1 MASNLW
7 VAVGQ
12 GGNTIARSTDG
23 IMWTGLGTTTFVSIG
38 KGVAY
43 GKDLSGNDVWV
54 AVGAGGNTVAYSTN
68 NGNTWTGLTN
78 TVFSGSGNRVLYD
91 PTASLWFAVGTGS
104 NSVATTSYPTISWR
118 GQGNLFPTTLASYS
132 TNCVYGPAINYS
144 GTQNITGYLVG
155 GYSTGSLFALSAN
168 GTTWQ
173 MASSASLGASGMNT
187 VAYGNGIFVA
197 GGVPT
202 AGGNTFATSVDGNT
216 WTGRGGSTL
225 SGHISQIAYG
235 NGLFMAVGYKAA
247 SGSTVMRSTDG
258 ITWTNLTDL
267 YNFGARCVFYCDGR
281 WFVGGFSDAIKYS
294 DSNGSFWSSST
305 PASLFGHTRSFGYGN
320 GIVASVG
327 QGTTNSL
334 ATSAD
339 FGVIWTGR
347 GLLLAGYG
355 NDIKYNGG
363 VWLAVGGDNTT
374 TGNIIVKSTD
384 NGTTWTQIVT
394 YNTSYFT
401 SINGVQNANGLW
413 YISGRG
419 AYYLAYSI
427 TNNPTSISDF
437 TMVSTS
443 SVSFSTNAAF
453 LTTFNYQKPKYI
465 VGGQGMRGSVD
476 GLSWFEIIN
485 QPFQRVMDVYW
496 NGTIWVG
503 VGAGIGDAKN
513 TIAYSYDGINWV
525 GIGTT
530 IFTTIGNSVYYSTA
544 NSLWIATGE
553 GYSNTIATSPN
564 GVTWTGR
571 GVTTFN
577 TLGSKV
583 IYDSNLLVAAGQGA
597 SPLVTSTDGI
607 NWNGTNTVLSSVKK
621 VAFDGNLFVL
631 VGGGIATSTNGT
643 IWRDNT
649 TPSGISAT
657 GVGYG
662 NGKWVV
668 VGRNNQNSQGGISYS
683 TNGTSWTTA
692 TSNGGINEI
701 YGVAYGNGLWV
712 AVGQPYSENAG
723 NNAIATST
731 DGITWTGRGQTVFPY
746 SPNSIYGGT
755 SVAYGNGLWVAT
767 GYGNSIATSTD
778 GITWTGRGNSILP
791 TATSVAYANGIW
803 VAVGNGQWVSGSSGG
818 GSFKIATSTNGITW
832 TGRGTSALP
841 NAMSVAYGNG
851 LWVVVGSVD
860 NNLDTIATSPDGITW
875 TGRGKPIITH
885 SINGVTYGN
894 GRWVA
899 VGSGTRIIIN
909 STDGINWTPT
919 NISVFT
925 RGYDIAGPSLPSS
938 TYSTAV
944 LSGFS
949 VPTKTFGDAAFELVA
964 PTSNSDGAFTYTSSN
979 IAVATVTNNMVTI
992 VGGGTATITA
1002 TQASTAIYASNTIT
1016 ATLTVSKITTV
1027 LSNFS
1032 AITKTMG
1039 DASFAIVTPTT
1050 NSDGAFFTYTSSNT
1064 AVATVTNNI
1073 ITIVGAGSSTIT
1085 VVQFATQNYTSG
1097 IVTATLTVNQGTTIL
1112 NNFSAITKTFGNA
1125 AFNLVAPTTNG
1136 NGAFTYTSSNLA
1148 VATITGSTVT
1158 IVGGGTATITANQA
1172 NTTNYSAATI
1182 TASLTVNQAT
1192 PTITNFSVPA
1202 KVTENAPFTIVNPT
1216 SNSSGAFTY
1225 TSSDTS
1231 VATIDGSIMTIV
1243 GKGTSTITAT
1253 QASTTNYVSGSITAT
1268 FIVRLTPVV
1277 TDFSAITKTFGDASF
1292 SIVAP
1297 TTDSDGTFTYTS
1309 SNTAVATVA
1318 GSTITIVS
1326 AGTSTITATQ
1336 SLTANYV
1343 SATITA
1349 TLTVNKAITVLSNFA
1364 AITKTFGNAAF
1375 NLVAPTT
1382 NGNGAFTYTSSNTA
1396 VATIAGSTVT
1406 IVGGGTATITASQAT
1421 TTNYLP
1427 ETITASITV
1436 SQATP
1441 TITKFD
1447 VPAKAIGTAPFSIAP
1462 PTSNSN
1468 GAFTY
1473 TSSDTSV
1480 ATIDG
1485 SMVTIVG
1492 LGNTTITAVQS
1503 STANFISATTTGI
1516 LSIMVNV
1523 PLSIAVGQGGN
1534 SIATSTDLGLTW
1546 TGRGTTS
1553 FTTAGYGVAG
1563 PAAYNVSTTNLT
1575 NSLYIAT
1582 GVNTFLKSTDGVTWT
1597 SIAGTNLTTGY
1608 VSYWSGTM
1616 WIIGGINNI
1625 NYGTNYSTY
1634 IDNVLTWTYRKT
1646 TVIDYMF
1653 GLYNNGSL
1661 WVATGQSGN
1670 GIATSSDGITWVGR
1684 GYNFSSG
1691 ESDVV
1696 WGNNTWVAVGS
1707 GDNGNSIVT
1716 STDGITWTGRGKTI
1730 FSIAAQKV
1738 AWNGSLFVAVGS
1750 GGNTIAY
1757 SNNGSSWTG
1766 NNTIFTSG
1774 LSVAWNQNMWIALGS
1789 GGNTIAYS
1797 TDGITWSGS
1806 NDISGNKIYWSSNL
1820 NKWIISVTNSSTYYT
1835 SSDGISWSSN
1845 TLTSGTIINMFWS
1858 NPIIYTKPTFVAVG
1872 QGGNTLVSSTN
1883 GTTWSASL
1891 TTPFT
1896 TAGYGV
1902 AWNGTQWVAVG
1913 FGTNTIAY
1921 SADGLT
1927 WIGNSTFSIKGND
1940 VAYGKDSSGNGLWVV
1955 AGQGGNS
1962 LATSTNGIT
1971 WTGRTSTT
1979 VFTSSGLC
1987 VAFGKDGSGNIL
1999 LVAVGEGGNTIAT
2012 STNGQ
2017 TWTGRG
2023 ATVFTSQGLGVT
2035 YANNLWIAVGSG
2047 GNSIATSTNGT
2058 TWTGLGTSVFT
2069 TRGNGIRYTN
2079 NLWVAT
2085 GEGGNTIA
2093 TSVNGTTWFGRGST
2107 VFTTAGRD
2115 VLGLRTAEPTII
2127 FTIPLK
2133 NIGDAPFTM
2142 APTSNSTGLITYTSS
2157 NLAVATIDGSTV
2169 TIVGMG
2175 TSTITAVQA
2184 STDYFISG
2192 TTTATL
2198 TVENVKPVVTDFAA
2212 ITKTFGDAAF
2222 SIVAPTTNSDGI
2234 FTYTSSNTAVATVAG
2249 STITIVGGG
2258 TSTIT
2263 AYQAITTDY
2272 GSATITAPLTVSQ
2285 ATTVLSGF
2293 SEITKTFGNAAF
2305 SLVAP
2310 TTNST
2315 GAFTYTSSNTA
2326 VATIA
2331 GSTITIVGAGIATIT
2346 ASQASNV
2353 NFTSATTT
2361 TTLTVN
2367 QATTVLTGFSVATK
2381 TFGNAAFSIV
2391 APTTNSNGAFT
2402 YTSSDTAVATI
2413 AGTTVTIVG
2422 AGTATITASQASTT
2436 NFTAGT
2442 TTATLTVNKATP
2454 TISSFSAI
2462 TKTFG
2467 DAAFNLVAP
2476 TTNSTGAI
2484 TYTSSNTAVATV
2496 DGITVT
2502 IVGGGTATITASQ
2515 ATTAN
2520 YLAGTITAS
2529 LTVNKITTILSGFS
2543 VAAKTFGDASFNLV
2557 SPTTNSTGTF
2567 TYTSSNTAVATIV
2580 GTTITIVGAG
2590 TSTITANQATNTN
2603 YTASSTTAS
2612 LVVSKATPTYTSF
2625 SIPQK
2630 IIGNSAFAI
2639 TPPVSNSTG
2648 AFTYTS
2654 SNTAVATIAGST
2666 ITIVGIGTSTITAN
2680 QATTTNYLASTT
2692 TALFSVINVIPT
2704 ITGFSVPAVKT
2715 FGDAPFSIETPSSNS
2730 TGAFTYTSSNTA
2742 VATIAGNV
2750 VTIVGGGT
2758 STISA
2763 IQASTTSFTTA
2774 TVTATLTVNGKT
2786 TVLSG
2791 FSVAAKTFGD
2801 ASFNLV
2807 NPTTNSNGAFTY
2819 TSSNTAV
2826 ATIVGSTVTIVG
2838 GGTSTISAVQAS
2850 TNNYLTATITSSL
2863 IVSQGTP
2870 TITNFAAV
2878 TKEFGDVSFNI
2889 VNPTSNST
2897 SAFTYTSS
2905 NPAVATVAGNVVTI
2919 VAIGTT
2925 TITASQASTS
2935 NYISGT
2941 IAATLQ
2947 IIRGLPTLSNFSI
2960 PNRTIGNTSFIITPP
2975 TSNGDGVFT
2984 YTSSNELVAKIVGN
2998 RIAIVGIGTSTI
3010 TATQAATTNFL
3021 SSTTTANFQVNA
3033 ITTVLTISPIP
3044 AKTFNDIPFKLQ
3056 ASSNNG
3062 SAITYTSSDT
3072 SVLTIAGDMATIVS
3086 AGTTTITASQE
3097 SNATY
3102 TSGTTTY
3109 ELEINL
3115 ITTVL
3120 TNFSAITKTF
3130 GNMPFS
3136 IRAPSTNS
3144 DGLFTYTSSNTAVA
3158 TITNNV
3164 ITIIGAGTSTIT
3176 ASQATTTNFS
3186 AETISATLT
3195 VSAATPLLT
3204 NFSTI
3209 TKTFGDA
3216 AFNIT
3221 PPSSN
3226 SSGLIT
3232 YSSSNRLVATI
3243 ADNSINIVGAGSC
3256 TITASQ
3262 ASTAN
3267 YTTGTITASLVVN
3280 KAITSMINFTIS
3292 ERTFG
3297 IAPFTLVPPTSNSNG
3312 IITYTS
3318 SNTNVATIV
3327 GNTVTIVGIG
3337 SSTITAV
3344 QPITANFLA
3353 GTISTTLVAIRGTPV
3368 ITNFSG
3374 ITKTFGDADFALVPP
3389 TTNSNGLITY
3399 TSSNLAVATVT
3410 DNIVTIV
3417 GVGTSTIT
3425 AIQSSSTNF
3434 LSGTITATIT
3444 VTPVTTVLT
3453 NFSAITKTFGN
3464 DAFTITP
3471 PTTNSTGDFTYTSSN
3486 TAVATIANNMVTIV
3500 GGGNTT
3506 ITVVQASTANYTS
3519 ATTTAVLTVNPI
3531 KTVLSNFPAIT
3542 KIPGDAPF
3550 NLVPPTSNSNG
3561 LITYTSSNPAV
3572 ATIDGDSVTIV
3583 GRGTSTITAVQQSTS
3598 NYSSETIRTT
3608 LQVSSIITV
3617 LSNFVVSAK
3626 TVGDTNFS
3634 LVPPTTNGTGA
3645 FTYTSSNL
3653 LIATVAGDIIT
3664 VVGTGSCT
3672 ITATQASTENS
3683 TSATIT
3689 ASFVV
3694 GRATTTITNFSVP
3707 AKAFGNAPFT
3717 ITPPTTNSNGAFTYT
3732 SSNTD
3737 VATISRNIITIV
3749 GVGSSTITATQPN
3762 TANYTSGTISTT
3774 FEVSQGT
3781 PVLTNFVIPT
3791 KTIGDAAFAIVPPV
3805 SNSTGLITYTSSDS
3819 SVATIDGNTITI
3831 VGRGSST
3838 ITAEQESTTNF
3849 VSGTITAL
3857 FTINKIPTVL
3867 TNFTVGAK
3875 TFGDASF
3882 ALTDPSSNSD
3892 GLITYTSSNPAVAT
3906 IDGNTITIV
3915 GGGNTTITAVQA
3927 STSNYTQGSISAL
3940 FQVYQ
3945 IETVLSEFDIPAK
3958 IIGEEAFTIDPPITN
3973 GDGAFVYT
3981 SSNPAVATIEGNTL
3995 TIVGLGNSTIKAVQ
4009 ASTANYTTDAIT
4021 TTFQVKLI
4029 RTVLSNF
4036 VVPAKT
4042 VGDTNFSLVPPTT
4055 NSTGLFTYTS
4065 SNLLVA
4071 TVAGDVVTIVGTGN
4085 VTITAFQE
4093 STENSTS
4100 ARITASLSVNKATN
4114 SISWFSVPEKAFGNE
4129 PFTLVPPTTNSNGA
4143 FTYTSSNT
4151 DVATIVRNVVT
4162 IVGVGTSTI
4171 TAVQA
4176 NTVNY
4181 TAGTITATF
4190 EVTQGT
4196 PTITN
4201 FVVPAKTIGNEAFA
4215 IVAPTSNSN
4224 GTFTYTSSDL
4234 EVATIEGNTI
4244 TIVGVGSSTITAT
4257 QASTTNFVSATTTS
4271 TLQVNRIQTVLT
4283 NFEIPIKT
4291 FRDAS
4296 FSIVPPT
4303 TNSDGAFTYTSSDI
4317 EVATIINGS
4326 MINIVG
4332 AGNAT
4337 ITAVQASTD
4346 DYTSATITELFQVN
4360 QMRTVLSNFA
4370 IPAKI
4375 IGEGE
4380 FAIVPPTTNSNNVFT
4395 YTSSNT
4401 EVATIEDETINIVG
4415 LGTSI
4420 ITANQASTDDYT
4432 SARITA
4438 LFEVNLLT
4446 TVLSDFVVPAKIIGD
4461 TPFAITPPTT
4471 NTIGAFTYTSSNRLV
4486 ATIVDNIITIVG
4498 VGSCIIT
4505 ARQASTANSTSAT
4518 ITAPFVITK
4527 DTPNITNFSVPE
4539 KLFGN
4544 APFKLTP
4551 PTSNSVGAFTYTSSD
4566 TSVATIN
4573 RDMVTIIGIG
4583 SSTITAVQASTAN
4596 FISGSITAVFQVD
4609 SGTPVLSGFVVPTK
4623 TALDASFALVTPT
4636 TNSDGAFTYTS
4647 SNPDVATIEGDVVTI
4662 VGAGTST
4669 ITADQASTEKYLSG
4683 TITATF
4689 TVNPITTVLT
4699 NFPALSSALG
4709 NAAFI
4714 ITPPTTNSDGAFTYT
4729 SSRLSVATIEGD
4741 VVTIVGGGISTITAV
4756 QASTTNYTSATITT
4770 SIQVSALTTV
4780 LSNFSVPTK
4789 AVGDAPFAIT
4799 TPTTNGDGTFTYTS
4813 SNTAVVTIV
4822 GNMATIVGAGTA
4834 TIRAVQSSTPN
4845 YSSASITALLT
4856 VNRGV
4861 PIITNFSI
4869 PIKEI
4874 RMPDF
4879 LIIDPSSTSIGA
4891 FTYTSSN
4898 IKVATIFR
4906 NTVSIKGIVG
4916 NTIITASQAMS
4927 TNYIAGTTS
4936 TTFFVNQLSPTLS
4949 TPFVVPETKTVG
4961 DATFKLIAPK
4971 SNSISPFVF
4980 TSSNQAVVKIAKDV
4994 VSIIGSGTATIT
5006 ATQAATKSFGPK
5018 TVTGSIQVN
5027 PRVVFLSSFFIP
5039 KKIVG
5044 TAPFTLLN
5052 PITNSN
5058 GAFTYTSSNTEVAT
5072 IAGNVVTVLGVGT
5085 STITASQA
5093 STANFT
5099 AGTIS
5104 TTLHVNLPTPQV
5116 GSLLI
5121 TNKSM
5126 TNPSFT
5132 IVDPTKPADNTS
5144 AWEYTSSDTTIAT
5157 IDDENEI
5164 TLLQPGIVTITAL
5177 LSSDSL
5183 YNSVLLMTQFSI
5195 SPANIIP
5202 SSFEFVRSSEVAAII
5217 PVTIIPSLNTVLPT
5231 TISTPA
5237 NVAKFNPK
5245 LGTVIE
5251 KQANHNI
5258 IVNSLFNIFPT
5269 AVSISIP
5276 STLLYMPATISI
5288 AKLKTIRIVRP
5299 NGSTVENP
5307 LVINTI
5313 AADSAVVFLCSMIE
5327 HANSIRLNGVGTNL
5341 GNFIVISKG
5350 VDNKYLVTRTTKTN
5364 VSVSAIETNGHM
5376 VSFGGITALIGYI

>member
-7 VAVGQ
+7 IAVGNGTNSIATSADGLTWSGLGKTTFTGAGRGIAYGKDASGNNVLVAVGQ
-12 GGNTIARSTDG
+12 GGNT
-23 IMWTGLGTTTFVSIG
+23 
-38 KGVAY
+38 
-43 GKDLSGNDVWV
+43 
-54 AVGAGGNTVAYSTN
+54 VAYSIN
-68 NGNTWTGLTN
+68 NGNTWTGLTT
-78 TVFSGSGNRVLYD
+78 TVFSSIGYKILYD
-91 PTASLWFAVGTGS
+91 PNACLWIAIGQGTNTIATS
-104 NSVATTSYPTISWR
+104 TSPTTSWS
-118 GQGNLFPTTLASYS
+118 GQGLVFPTTA
-132 TNCVYGPAINYS
+132 TCVFGPATGYS
-144 GTQNITGYLVG
+144 GTQNLSGYVLG
-155 GYSTGSLFALSAN
+155 GYSSGSLSAYSLN

-173 MASSASLGASGMNT
+173 MASGTSTQLASQGFGT
-187 VAYGNGIFVA
+187 IAYGNGIYVA
-197 GGVPT
+197 GGIPV
-202 AGGNTFATSVDGNT
+202 GSGNSFATSTDQIS
-216 WTGRGGSTL
+216 WTGQGGSTL
-225 SGHISQIAYG
+225 MTNVSQIAYG
-235 NGLFMAVGYKAA
+235 NGIFIAVGTKGA
-247 SGSTVMRSTDG
+247 SGSTVMKSTDG
-258 ITWTNLTDL
+258 ITWTNLTDV
-267 YNFGARCVFYCDGR
+267 YTTSGGRCVAYYNGR
-281 WFVGGFSDAIKYS
+281 WFIGGVGTGINYS
-294 DSNGSFWSSST
+294 DNNGTTWTSST
-305 PASLFGHTRSFGYGN
+305 SSYSNQTRSFGYGYSV
-320 GIVASVG
+320 VASVG
-327 QGTTNSL
+327 QGTGNSL
-334 ATSAD
+334 AISTD
-339 FGVIWTGR
+339 FGVSWTGK

-363 VWLAVGGDNTT
+363 VWLAVGGDNTS

-401 SINGVQNANGLW
+401 SLTGVQNVNGLW
-413 YISGRG
+413 YISGKG
-419 AYYLAYSI
+419 AYYLAYSN

-443 SVSFSTNAAF
+443 SVSFSTNAAY
-453 LTTFNYQKPKYI
+453 LSTFNYQKPKYI
-465 VGGQGMRGSVD
+465 VGGQGMKGSMN
-476 GLSWFEIIN
+476 GLSWFDIFN
-485 QPFQRVMDVYW
+485 QPFRTVVNDVYW

-503 VGAGIGDAKN
+503 VGSGNN
-513 TIAYSYDGINWV
+513 TLGYSYDGINWV
-525 GIGTT
+525 GIGATV
-530 IFTTIGNSVYYSTA
+530 FTTSGNNVYYSTV
-544 NSLWIATGE
+544 NSLWIATGQ
-553 GYSNTIATSPN
+553 GGNTIATSAD
-564 GVTWTGR
+564 GITWTGR
-571 GVTTFN
+571 GAGVFTSA
-577 TLGSKV
+577 GYKV
-583 IYDSNLLVAAGQGA
+583 GYDNNLLVAVGQGGNTIA
-597 SPLVTSTDGI
+597 SSTD
-607 NWNGTNTVLSSVKK
+607 
-621 VAFDGNLFVL
+621 
-631 VGGGIATSTNGT
+631 
-643 IWRDNT
+643 
-649 TPSGISAT
+649 
-657 GVGYG
+657 
-662 NGKWVV
+662 
-668 VGRNNQNSQGGISYS
+668 
-683 TNGTSWTTA
+683 GTSWTSQTPY
-692 TSNGGINEI
+692 SNFAQGYGI
-701 YGVAYGNGLWV
+701 AYGNGLYI
-712 AVGQPYSENAG
+712 AVGAG
-723 NNAIATST
+723 ASVGAGVATST
-731 DGITWTGRGQTVFPY
+731 DGITWINRGGF
-746 SPNSIYGGT
+746 SSHIYD
-755 SVAYGNGLWVAT
+755 VAYGKDGSNNDLWVAVGKSGISIAYSYDGITWTSGTGAIITNIAYGVAYGKDGSGNGLWVAT
-767 GYGNSIATSTD
+767 GNGGNTIVTSSN
-778 GITWTGRGNSILP
+778 GINWTGRGNLF
-791 TATSVAYANGIW
+791 TNTGTKVTYGKD
-803 VAVGNGQWVSGSSGG
+803 GS
-818 GSFKIATSTNGITW
+818 
-832 TGRGTSALP
+832 
-841 NAMSVAYGNG
+841 GNG
-851 LWVVVGSVD
+851 LWVVVGTGTAGGSHIV
-860 NNLDTIATSPDGITW
+860 TSTNGVTW
-875 TGRGKPIITH
+875 TNVSYANSGSIYNSANAVAYGKDG
-885 SINGVTYGN
+885 SGNGLWVLAGYSGSAYIYSSVNGTSWTYRFNVGGSGTSYAITYGN
-894 GRWVA
+894 GLWVA
-899 VGSGTRIIIN
+899 YAGNGTNIALSN
-909 STDGINWTPT
+909 DGINWTRYTISGSINPITSLVYNNGLWVATGSGT
-919 NISVFT
+919 NTIATSLDGINWTGRGNIVLT
-925 RGYDIAGPSLPSS
+925 VGYDVVSP
-938 TYSTAV
+938 TAIV
-944 LSGFS
+944 AK
-949 VPTKTFGDAAFELVA
+949 TKTVLTNFVVAAKTVGDAAFELVA
-964 PTSNSDGAFTYTSSN
+964 PTSNSDGEFTYTSSN

-1002 TQASTAIYASNTIT
+1002 SQASTAIYASGTIT

-1032 AITKTMG
+1032 VPGKTMG
-1039 DASFAIVTPTT
+1039 DAAFAITPPTT
-1050 NSDGAFFTYTSSNT
+1050 NSDGAFTYTSSNT
-1064 AVATVTNNI
+1064 AVATIVGSI

-1085 VVQFATQNYTSG
+1085 ASHAMTPNYTSSG
-1097 IVTATLTVNQGTTIL
+1097 TITATLAVSQGTTVL
-1112 NNFSAITKTFGNA
+1112 SNFSTITKTMGNA
-1125 AFNLVAPTTNG
+1125 AFTITPPTTNG
-1136 NGAFTYTSSNLA
+1136 NGAFTYTSSDTA
-1148 VATITGSTVT
+1148 VATIAGNVLT
-1158 IVGGGTATITANQA
+1158 IVGAGTSTITANQA

-1182 TASLTVNQAT
+1182 TTTITVNQAT
-1192 PTITNFSVPA
+1192 TVQSNFSVPT
-1202 KVTENAPFTIVNPT
+1202 KT
-1216 SNSSGAFTY
+1216 
-1225 TSSDTS
+1225 
-1231 VATIDGSIMTIV
+1231 V
-1243 GKGTSTITAT
+1243 GD
-1253 QASTTNYVSGSITAT
+1253 
-1268 FIVRLTPVV
+1268 P
-1277 TDFSAITKTFGDASF
+1277 DFSL
-1292 SIVAP
+1292 VAP
-1297 TTDSDGTFTYTS
+1297 TTNSNVAITYTS
-1309 SNTAVATVA
+1309 SNTAVATVT
-1318 GSTITIVS
+1318 GNVITITG
-1326 AGTSTITATQ
+1326 AGTSTITASQ
-1336 SLTANYV
+1336 ASSVNYSSSSITTTLQV
-1343 SATITA
+1343 SSRND
-1349 TLTVNKAITVLSNFA
+1349 LW
-1364 AITKTFGNAAF
+1364 
-1375 NLVAPTT
+1375 VAV
-1382 NGNGAFTYTSSNTA
+1382 GVGL
-1396 VATIAGSTVT
+1396 
-1406 IVGGGTATITASQAT
+1406 GGGT
-1421 TTNYLP
+1421 
-1427 ETITASITV
+1427 
-1436 SQATP
+1436 
-1441 TITKFD
+1441 
-1447 VPAKAIGTAPFSIAP
+1447 
-1462 PTSNSN
+1462 
-1468 GAFTY
+1468 
-1473 TSSDTSV
+1473 
-1480 ATIDG
+1480 
-1485 SMVTIVG
+1485 
-1492 LGNTTITAVQS
+1492 GNT
-1503 STANFISATTTGI
+1503 
-1516 LSIMVNV
+1516 
-1523 PLSIAVGQGGN
+1523 
-1534 SIATSTDLGLTW
+1534 IATSYDGITW
-1546 TGRGTTS
+1546 TGRGANVFTS
-1553 FTTAGYGVAG
+1553 QGWSVTYANNLWIAGGDGGNGFATSTDGINWTGRVSVSLRGITYANNLWLAG
-1563 PAAYNVSTTNLT
+1563 SSGTNT
-1575 NSLYIAT
+1575 I
-1582 GVNTFLKSTDGVTWT
+1582 VKSTDGINWVG
-1597 SIAGTNLTTGY
+1597 SSDSYGGQLFSGY
-1608 VSYWSGTM
+1608 YA
-1616 WIIGGINNI
+1616 
-1625 NYGTNYSTY
+1625 
-1634 IDNVLTWTYRKT
+1634 RK
-1646 TVIDYMF
+1646 
-1653 GLYNNGSL
+1653 
-1661 WVATGQSGN
+1661 VAFGN
-1670 GIATSSDGITWVGR
+1670 GV
-1684 GYNFSSG
+1684 
-1691 ESDVV
+1691 
-1696 WGNNTWVAVGS
+1696 WVAVGYAGGTGNTIARS
-1707 GDNGNSIVT
+1707 TNNANLWTGQGNTVFNEGFDVAYANNLWVAVGQSSGNSIVT
-1716 STDGITWTGRGKTI
+1716 STDGLSWTGRVNRDYPYYCLAYANSLWVAGGQN
-1730 FSIAAQKV
+1730 SIA
-1738 AWNGSLFVAVGS
+1738 
-1750 GGNTIAY
+1750 
-1757 SNNGSSWTG
+1757 
-1766 NNTIFTSG
+1766 TS
-1774 LSVAWNQNMWIALGS
+1774 V
-1789 GGNTIAYS
+1789 
-1797 TDGITWSGS
+1797 DGITWTRRT
-1806 NDISGNKIYWSSNL
+1806 
-1820 NKWIISVTNSSTYYT
+1820 VTN
-1835 SSDGISWSSN
+1835 
-1845 TLTSGTIINMFWS
+1845 
-1858 NPIIYTKPTFVAVG
+1858 NP
-1872 QGGNTLVSSTN
+1872 
-1883 GTTWSASL
+1883 SL
-1891 TTPFT
+1891 N
-1896 TAGYGV
+1896 V
-1902 AWNGTQWVAVG
+1902 
-1913 FGTNTIAY
+1913 
-1921 SADGLT
+1921 
-1927 WIGNSTFSIKGND
+1927 NSLS
-1940 VAYGKDSSGNGLWVV
+1940 YGNGLWV
-1955 AGQGGNS
+1955 
-1962 LATSTNGIT
+1962 
-1971 WTGRTSTT
+1971 
-1979 VFTSSGLC
+1979 
-1987 VAFGKDGSGNIL
+1987 
-1999 LVAVGEGGNTIAT
+1999 
-2012 STNGQ
+2012 
-2017 TWTGRG
+2017 
-2023 ATVFTSQGLGVT
+2023 
-2035 YANNLWIAVGSG
+2035 AVGS
-2047 GNSIATSTNGT
+2047 NG
-2058 TWTGLGTSVFT
+2058 SMV
-2069 TRGNGIRYTN
+2069 
-2079 NLWVAT
+2079 
-2085 GEGGNTIA
+2085 A
-2093 TSVNGTTWFGRGST
+2093 TSVNGLTWTASTSAT
-2107 VFTTAGRD
+2107 VFVNNINSIVGPKITTTLLSNF
-2115 VLGLRTAEPTII
+2115 VV
-2127 FTIPLK
+2127 PLK
-2133 NIGDAPFTM
+2133 NI
-2142 APTSNSTGLITYTSS
+2142 
-2157 NLAVATIDGSTV
+2157 
-2169 TIVGMG
+2169 
-2175 TSTITAVQA
+2175 
-2184 STDYFISG
+2184 
-2192 TTTATL
+2192 
-2198 TVENVKPVVTDFAA
+2198 
-2212 ITKTFGDAAF
+2212 GDAAF
-2222 SIVAPTTNSDGI
+2222 SIVAPTTNSNGTFTYTSSNLAVATITGSIITIVGMGTSTITASQAMTPTFSSATTTATLTVENVKATLSNFSVPAKIFGDAPFSIVAPTSNSDGAI
-2234 FTYTSSNTAVATVAG
+2234 TYTSSNTAVATVAG

-2258 TSTIT
+2258 TSTISAIQENT
-2263 AYQAITTDY
+2263 ADY
-2272 GSATITAPLTVSQ
+2272 GSATITASLVVSQ
-2285 ATTVLSGF
+2285 TSTVLTNFAVPAKNFGNAAFSVVAPTSNSNGAFTYTSSNLAVATIAGSTITIVGVGSSTITAVQASTASYASATTTATLLVSQGTPVLNF
-2293 SEITKTFGNAAF
+2293 AAITKTFGNAAF
-2305 SLVAP
+2305 AISAPTSNSSGAFTYTSSDTAVATITGTTITIVGGGTATITASQASTANFLAGTTTTTMTVNKATPTISSFSAIIKTFGNADFALVAP

-2331 GSTITIVGAGIATIT
+2331 GST
-2346 ASQASNV
+2346 
-2353 NFTSATTT
+2353 
-2361 TTLTVN
+2361 
-2367 QATTVLTGFSVATK
+2367 
-2381 TFGNAAFSIV
+2381 
-2391 APTTNSNGAFT
+2391 
-2402 YTSSDTAVATI
+2402 
-2413 AGTTVTIVG
+2413 
-2422 AGTATITASQASTT
+2422 
-2436 NFTAGT
+2436 
-2442 TTATLTVNKATP
+2442 
-2454 TISSFSAI
+2454 
-2462 TKTFG
+2462 
-2467 DAAFNLVAP
+2467 
-2476 TTNSTGAI
+2476 
-2484 TYTSSNTAVATV
+2484 
-2496 DGITVT
+2496 VT
-2502 IVGGGTATITASQ
+2502 IVGGGSSTITATQ

-2520 YLAGTITAS
+2520 YLAGTITAT
-2529 LTVNKITTILSGFS
+2529 LTVNKITTVLSGFS

-2580 GTTITIVGAG
+2580 GSVITIVGAG
-2590 TSTITANQATNTN
+2590 TSTITANQATNAN

-2612 LVVSKATPTYTSF
+2612 LVVSKGTPTYTSF

-2630 IIGNSAFAI
+2630 IIGNAAFAI

-2654 SNTAVATIAGST
+2654 SNTAVATVAGST

-2704 ITGFSVPAVKT
+2704 ITGFTVPVKT
-2715 FGDAPFSIETPSSNS
+2715 FGDSAFTIATPSSNS

-2801 ASFNLV
+2801 AAFNLV
-2807 NPTTNSNGAFTY
+2807 NPTSNSNGAFTY

-2870 TITNFAAV
+2870 TITNFSAI
-2878 TKEFGDVSFNI
+2878 TKEFGDASFNI
-2889 VNPTSNST
+2889 TAPTTNST
-2897 SAFTYTSS
+2897 GAFTYTSS
-2905 NPAVATVAGNVVTI
+2905 NPAVATIAGNVVTI
-2919 VAIGTT
+2919 VGIGTT
-2925 TITASQASTS
+2925 TITASQASSS

-2941 IAATLQ
+2941 IATTLQ

-2960 PNRTIGNTSFIITPP
+2960 PNKTIGNTSFIITPP
-2975 TSNGDGVFT
+2975 TSNGDGVFA

-3056 ASSNNG
+3056 ASSNSS

-3158 TITNNV
+3158 TIINNV

-3176 ASQATTTNFS
+3176 ASQAATTNFS

-3216 AFNIT
+3216 TFNIT

-3232 YSSSNRLVATI
+3232 YASSNRLVATI

-3280 KAITSMINFTIS
+3280 KATTSMINFTIS

-3318 SNTNVATIV
+3318 SNTDVATIV
-3327 GNTVTIVGIG
+3327 GNNVTIVGIG

-3344 QPITANFLA
+3344 QPITSNFLA

-3417 GVGTSTIT
+3417 GVGSSTIT

-3434 LSGTITATIT
+3434 LSGTITATIS

-3471 PTTNSTGDFTYTSSN
+3471 PTTNSSGDFTYTSSN
-3486 TAVATIANNMVTIV
+3486 TAVATITDNMVTIV

-3519 ATTTAVLTVNPI
+3519 ATTSAVLTVNPI

-3653 LIATVAGDIIT
+3653 LIATVAGDVIT
-3664 VVGTGSCT
+3664 VVGTGTCT

-3689 ASFVV
+3689 TSFVV

-3707 AKAFGNAPFT
+3707 AKAFGNEPFSLVN
-3717 ITPPTTNSNGAFTYT
+3717 PTTNSNGAFTYT

-3737 VATISRNIITIV
+3737 VATISRNVITIV

-3762 TANYTSGTISTT
+3762 TANYTSGTITTT

-3791 KTIGDAAFAIVPPV
+3791 KIIGDAAFAIVPPV

-3838 ITAEQESTTNF
+3838 ITAVQESTTNF

-3867 TNFTVGAK
+3867 TNFAIDAK

-3882 ALTDPSSNSD
+3882 AVTDPSSNSD
-3892 GLITYTSSNPAVAT
+3892 GLITYTSSNTAVAT

-3945 IETVLSEFDIPAK
+3945 IKTVLSEFAIPTK

-3981 SSNPAVATIEGNTL
+3981 SSNPAVATIEGNTV

-4009 ASTANYTTDAIT
+4009 TSTANYTTNAIT
-4021 TTFQVKLI
+4021 TIFQVKLI

-4085 VTITAFQE
+4085 VTIIAFQE

-4129 PFTLVPPTTNSNGA
+4129 PFTLVNPTTNSNGA

-4151 DVATIVRNVVT
+4151 DVATIVKNVVT
-4162 IVGVGTSTI
+4162 IVGIGTSTI

-4176 NTVNY
+4176 NTANY

-4190 EVTQGT
+4190 EVTQGM

-4201 FVVPAKTIGNEAFA
+4201 FVVPAKTAGDTAFA
-4215 IVAPTSNSN
+4215 IVAPTSNSD
-4224 GTFTYTSSDL
+4224 GAFTYTSSDT
-4234 EVATIEGNTI
+4234 EVATIEGNTV
-4244 TIVGVGSSTITAT
+4244 TIAGVGTSTITAT
-4257 QASTTNFVSATTTS
+4257 QASTTNFVSATTT
-4271 TLQVNRIQTVLT
+4271 TTFQVNKIQTILT

-4415 LGTSI
+4415 LGSSI

-4461 TPFAITPPTT
+4461 EPFAITPPTT
-4471 NTIGAFTYTSSNRLV
+4471 NTIGAFIYTSSNRLV

-4505 ARQASTANSTSAT
+4505 ASQASTANSTSAT

-4544 APFKLTP
+4544 APFKLIP
-4551 PTSNSVGAFTYTSSD
+4551 PTSNGNGAFSYTSSD

-4609 SGTPVLSGFVVPTK
+4609 SGTPVLSNFVVPTK

-4647 SNPDVATIEGDVVTI
+4647 SNTDVATIEGDVVTI

-4709 NAAFI
+4709 NAAFT

-4770 SIQVSALTTV
+4770 SIQISALTTV

-4834 TIRAVQSSTPN
+4834 TISAVQSSTPN

-4861 PIITNFSI
+4861 PIITNFTM

-4874 RMPDF
+4874 GMPDF
-4879 LIIDPSSTSIGA
+4879 RIIDPSSTSIGA

-4898 IKVATIFR
+4898 IKVATIFG

-4916 NTIITASQAMS
+4916 NTIITASQAIS
-4927 TNYIAGTTS
+4927 TNYIAGTVT

-4949 TPFVVPETKTVG
+4949 TPFVVPATKTVG

-4971 SNSISPFVF
+4971 SNSISPFAY

-4994 VSIIGSGTATIT
+4994 VSIIGSGTAIIT

-5018 TVTGSIQVN
+5018 TVTGPIQVN
-5027 PRVVFLSSFFIP
+5027 PRVVFLSNFFIP
-5039 KKIVG
+5039 RKIVG

-5072 IAGNVVTVLGVGT
+5072 IAGNIVTVLGIGT

-5121 TNKSM
+5121 TNKSL

-5183 YNSVLLMTQFSI
+5183 YNSTILMTQFSV

-5202 SSFEFVRSSEVAAII
+5202 SSFAFVRSSEVAAII
-5217 PVTIIPSLNTVLPT
+5217 PVTIIPSLNMVLPT

-5288 AKLKTIRIVRP
+5288 AKLKTVRIVRP
-5299 NGSTVENP
+5299 NGTTVENP

-5327 HANSIRLNGVGTNL
+5327 FANSVRLNGVGTNL

-5350 VDNKYLVTRTTKTN
+5350 ADNKYLVTKTTKTN